1 MTSKFNELGLGVEPM
16 ARHSQ
21 IGVFNRLAIPPGRTQ
36 ILWKEKRETFQI
48 FSFSQNGFQEWKPDA
63 EKCPFTPTWV
73 FKNKKN
79 RLEFGI
85 FQEKKLTGQED
96 EANHFITA
104 QKSQPCNL
112 VIHYSLK
119 A

>member
-1 MTSKFNELGLGVEPM
+1 M
-16 ARHSQ
+16 ARSRTNDQTFHKSAPPTAQ
-21 IGVFNRLAIPPGRTQ
+21 LSRLDEDKFFEKK
-36 ILWKEKRETFQI
+36 KEKPSRSFLFHKMVSRNENQTQKNVHLHPLA
-48 FSFSQNGFQEWKPDA
+48 FSKTKKSTGIRNFS
-63 EKCPFTPTWV
+63 
-73 FKNKKN
+73 
-79 RLEFGI
+79 R
-85 FQEKKLTGQED
+85 KKLTGQED